1 MSKKRGDV
9 TDGGDQWGRNW
20 GRSTHH
26 CRSCVWNCNDNGSIV
41 VKRVRDPNRGGWLIG
56 SDGSGGH
63 GWRGW
68 CLGLLLSSNVGNY
81 GGGWGNL

>member
-1 MSKKRGDV
+1 MSEKRGDV
-9 TDGGDQWGRNW
+9 TDGGDQRGRNW

-26 CRSCVWNCNDNGSIV
+26 RRSCVWNCNDDGSIV
-41 VKRVRDPNRGGWLIG
+41 VKRMRELNRGGRLIG
-56 SDGSGGH
+56 SDGSGGR